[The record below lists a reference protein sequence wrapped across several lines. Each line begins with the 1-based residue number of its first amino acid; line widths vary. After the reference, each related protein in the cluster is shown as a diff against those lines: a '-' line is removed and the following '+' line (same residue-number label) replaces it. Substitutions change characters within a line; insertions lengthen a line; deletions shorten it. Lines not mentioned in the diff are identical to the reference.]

1 MRGRW
6 LAAGLGILGA
16 VAAIAAVRRD
26 ADADVTEA
34 SWIAQ
39 RYDRLAGVYDLLAAP
54 YEWIDGRRLVRRAIA
69 ELRLD
74 AGDTAVALGTGTGW
88 SLPLLAEAVGP
99 SGRVVGV
106 DLSEGMLRR
115 ARVRV
120 ERAGV
125 ADRADLTVAD
135 MRTVELPADTDGV
148 LAAFSAEMVSDHDQL
163 VEHLIGQVGPGTRIA
178 FTGLR
183 DPSGWPDWLVA
194 AAVTLNR
201 AFGTR
206 QFHRQLTPWRSI
218 LEGLDDTAYH
228 EDFGGAVYLAV
239 GSTPTT

>member
-6 LAAGLGILGA
+6 LVAGLGILGA
-16 VAAIAAVRRD
+16 VAAVRRE
-26 ADADVTEA
+26 ADVDVTEA
-34 SWIAQ
+34 SWIAP
-39 RYDRLAGVYDLLAAP
+39 RYDRLAGVYDMLAAP
-54 YEWIDGRRLVRRAIA
+54 YDLIGGRRLVRLAIA
-69 ELRLD
+69 ELRL
-74 AGDTAVALGTGTGW
+74 APGDTAVALGTGTGW
-88 SLPLLAEAVGP
+88 SLPLLAAAVGP

-115 ARVRV
+115 ARARV

-125 ADRADLTVAD
+125 ADRVDLIVAD

-163 VEHLIGQVGPGTRIA
+163 LEHLIGQLGPGTRIA

-206 QFHRQLTPWRSI
+206 QFHRQLTPWRPI
-218 LEGLDDTAYH
+218 LERLDDTDYH